1 MHKCRLRPSPNLF
14 PCLAP
19 VVGNYVFT
27 RLRTSLRVRAKHPL
41 SVFTS
46 LTNRD
51 PICSEICLQVGDGQ
65 AALDRLV
72 SGEFDMLVLDLGLPK
87 KQGMEVLAELRS
99 MPATSGAVRDIP
111 VIVSSGHV
119 LDETRRLCLEAG

>member
-1 MHKCRLRPSPNLF
+1 V
-14 PCLAP
+14 A
-19 VVGNYVFT
+19 
-27 RLRTSLRVRAKHPL
+27 
-41 SVFTS
+41 
-46 LTNRD
+46 
-51 PICSEICLQVGDGQ
+51 DGQ

-87 KQGMEVLAELRS
+87 KEGMEVLAELRS
-99 MPATSGAVRDIP
+99 MPDTSGAVRNIP